1 MLTDEK
7 QPASAVERHAQAK
20 TSFYADILRLARQA
34 ASRHGYLGQALGR
47 LAEEMASPYAIISAR
62 LGAEVVQEEV
72 HRGPTGPQFW
82 RGMVQQFL
90 SHAMGEG
97 KPRAQVLSAPRAAL
111 RVALLYVP
119 VASEAESLHGG
130 VALVVGADDVAA
142 GELLARLVARIQ
154 ALLAAV
160 QLVGS
165 PAPGRDGA
173 APAAQSLARAASAGS
188 LAELAFS
195 ITNGLRNKL
204 GCEQVALGVVRRR
217 RVRILSISG
226 LDDVPR
232 RSPGMALIRG
242 AMEECLDAGQPIVAQ
257 RDRGWDG
264 EAVRRR
270 YALHEQWRAAAG
282 GDAVMSVPLKQ
293 GESCLA
299 VLSLRRRDDEPI
311 GAAQVDEIRKLVEP
325 LTPAL
330 EIVHAARRGLLR
342 HAVDDI
348 SHAIEEFL
356 RPTRW
361 GRKLLVV
368 LALALVGWVG
378 LGTLPYDIAAPA
390 RVVPAEVR
398 HLAAPFEGVLAATHA
413 VAGDRV
419 RAGDVLC
426 ELDRRDLEL
435 EQARLRSQQ
444 AVLAHQRTRALASG
458 QPVEARLAEAQ
469 EQLVQVQLD
478 ILARRIEQTRVRAPV
493 DGVVVRGDLR
503 RSVGAVLAQGTPLFE
518 VAPESGWTLE
528 IEAPEHAVSDL
539 ADGLSG
545 TFTSQARPE
554 TPHNFSVLRV
564 VPGAEVRRGRNVFLV
579 EGAVAARDD
588 TLRPG
593 AEGVARIHIGPRR
606 VWWLATHRLTS
617 ALRLSYWL

>member
-1 MLTDEK
+1 MVTEEK
-7 QPASAVERHAQAK
+7 QRSTAVERPGRGTASFHA
-20 TSFYADILRLARQA
+20 DVLRLARQA
-34 ASRHGYLGQALGR
+34 ASRHGYLAQALGR
-47 LAEEMASPYAIISAR
+47 LADEMASPYAILSAR

-72 HRGPTGPQFW
+72 HRGPSGPQFW
-82 RGMVQQFL
+82 RAFVQQFL

-97 KPRAQVLSAPRAAL
+97 KPRAQVLSARQAAL
-111 RVALLYVP
+111 RVAMLYVP

-130 VALVVGADDVAA
+130 LALVVGADDVAA
-142 GELLARLVARIQ
+142 GDLLARLVTQTQ
-154 ALLAAV
+154 AVVAAV

-165 PAPGRDGA
+165 PATGRDGA

-204 GCEQVALGVVRRR
+204 GCEQVALGMVRRR

-242 AMEECLDAGQPIVAQ
+242 AMEECLDAGQPMVAQ
-257 RDRGWDG
+257 QDRGWDG

-282 GDAVMSVPLKQ
+282 GDAVLSVPLKQ
-293 GESCLA
+293 GETCVA

-342 HAVDDI
+342 HAVDEFAD
-348 SHAIEEFL
+348 AIQDFL
-356 RPTRW
+356 RPKRW

-368 LALALVGWVG
+368 LALAFAGWVG
-378 LGTLPYDIAAPA
+378 LGTLPYEVAAPA

-398 HLAAPFEGVLAATHA
+398 HLAAPFEGVLAASHA

-458 QPVEARLAEAQ
+458 QPVEAQLAEAN

-478 ILARRIEQTRVRAPV
+478 IVARRIEQTRIRAPV

-503 RSVGAVLAQGTPLFE
+503 RSVGAVLAEGTPLFE

-528 IEAPEHAVSDL
+528 IEAPEHAVADL

-554 TPHNFSVLRV
+554 SPHEINVLRV
-564 VPGAEVRRGRNVFLV
+564 LPGAEVRRGRNVFLA
-579 EGAVAARDD
+579 EGAIASPDE

-593 AEGVARIHIGPRR
+593 AEGVARIRVGPRP
-606 VWWLATHRLTS
+606 VWWLATHRVVS